1 MIVAMWFT
9 MVALVIIAGLAMVGL
24 TFRHWAQQKKVT
36 NGAKAAAKEI
46 TN

>member
-9 MVALVIIAGLAMVGL
+9 MVGLVIIAGFTLLGL

-36 NGAKAAAKEI
+36 NVKGLEK
-46 TN
+46 

>member
-9 MVALVIIAGLAMVGL
+9 MVGLVIIAGFAMLGL

-36 NGAKAAAKEI
+36 DGKVSEK
-46 TN
+46 